1 MGERPNIPM
10 SILLRNRLALFV
22 ITICAAG
29 YWMHIVAASPT
40 VQFSAVAAS
49 TYVENDLCKNR
60 ITFPSSKPGE
70 WGIGSTLPLYVCA
83 KVRGTKNWL
92 KVTGGKIKVVN
103 VTGKASLT
111 PGPPPNASMFRD
123 AQAYCRAL
131 KTGMVRF
138 ETTFKGMKGSGHLEI
153 VTDDY

>member
-1 MGERPNIPM
+1 MEERPNIPM

-22 ITICAAG
+22 IAICATG
-29 YWMHIVAASPT
+29 YWSHIVAASRPT
-40 VQFSAVAAS
+40 MQFSAVAAAA
-49 TYVENDLCKNR
+49 YVECKNR
-60 ITFPSSKPGE
+60 ITSPASKPGE

-83 KVRGTKNWL
+83 QVRGTKDWR

-123 AQAYCRAL
+123 AQAHCRAL
-131 KTGMVRF
+131 KTGLVRF

-153 VTDDY
+153 VADDY